1 MGLFRRCVLLAVLA
15 VHASTL
21 VRAQPAVPVVFTA
34 DVNSIIHPVSAEYMV
49 ETMDRA
55 DRANATL
62 LVFTVETPGGLLAS
76 TRVIVARML
85 RASTPVAIFVAPPG
99 ARAASAGFVLT
110 MAADVAAMAPGTHLG
125 AAHPVSGTGGTLDAT
140 AAKKAEEDLSAY
152 VRTLATARRR
162 NVPLAGQ
169 AVSESK
175 AFTEREALDASPPLI
190 DLIATDLPDLLRQL
204 DGRMVRRF
212 DGTEIVL
219 RTSGAAIVPIDMT
232 IRQRILAV
240 IAQPD
245 VAYGLLSL
253 GMLGLMIELWNPGAV
268 LPGVVGG
275 LSLLL
280 ASFAL
285 QLLPVN
291 YAGLGLMLFGLLLL
305 GLEIKVTSYG
315 LLSLGGVVSLV
326 FGSLILIDSPSREL
340 QVSLRLILPLAA
352 GFVVVSLVLV
362 RLGLAAQRQPA
373 ATGAA
378 TMIGRAGHA
387 VVAVDAGAP
396 GQVMVHG
403 ELWRANATEPIPAG
417 APIRVVGIDGLTL
430 TVVKE

>member
-21 VRAQPAVPVVFTA
+21 VRAQPAVPVVFTSEV
-34 DVNSIIHPVSAEYMV
+34 DSIIHPVSAEYMV

>member
-1 MGLFRRCVLLAVLA
+1 MGRVRWRLFVAALLVEAPALVLA
-15 VHASTL
+15 QA
-21 VRAQPAVPVVFTA
+21 PAPVVFTA
-34 DVNSIIHPVSAEYMV
+34 EVDSIIHPVSAEFMV
-49 ETMDRA
+49 ETMARA
-55 DRANATL
+55 DRAKATL
-62 LVFTVETPGGLLAS
+62 LVFTLETPGGLLDS

-85 RASTPVAIFVAPPG
+85 RTSTPVAIFVAPSG

-110 MAADVAAMAPGTHLG
+110 MAADIAAMAPGTHIG
-125 AAHPVSGTGGTLDAT
+125 AAHPVSGTGVTPDAT
-140 AAKKAEEDLSAY
+140 AAKKAEEDVAAY
-152 VRTLATARRR
+152 VRTLATGRRR
-162 NVPLAGQ
+162 NVMLAGQ

-175 AFTEREALDASPPLI
+175 AFTEREARDAAPPLI
-190 DLIATDLPDLLRQL
+190 DLIATDLPDLLHQL
-204 DGRMVRRF
+204 DGHLVRRF

-232 IRQRILAV
+232 LRQRILGV
-240 IAQPD
+240 IAHPD

-253 GMLGLMIELWNPGAV
+253 GMLGLTIELWNPGAV

-315 LLSLGGVVSLV
+315 LLSLGGVLSLV
-326 FGSLILIDSPSREL
+326 FGSLILIDSPSSEL
-340 QVSLRLILPLAA
+340 QVSFRLILPVAA

-373 ATGAA
+373 ATGVAA
-378 TMIGRAGHA
+378 MIGRSGHA
-387 VVAVDAGAP
+387 VLAIGP
-396 GQVMVHG
+396 GTTGQVMVRG
-403 ELWRANATEPIPAG
+403 ELWRASATEPVPAG
-417 APIRVVGIDGLTL
+417 ALVRVVHIDGLTL
-430 TVVKE
+430 TVVKQ

>member
-1 MGLFRRCVLLAVLA
+1 
-15 VHASTL
+15 
-21 VRAQPAVPVVFTA
+21 
-34 DVNSIIHPVSAEYMV
+34 
-49 ETMDRA
+49 
-55 DRANATL
+55 
-62 LVFTVETPGGLLAS
+62 
-76 TRVIVARML
+76 
-85 RASTPVAIFVAPPG
+85 
-99 ARAASAGFVLT
+99 

-125 AAHPVSGTGGTLDAT
+125 AAHPVSGTGVTLDAT

>member
-62 LVFTVETPGGLLAS
+62 LVFTVETPGGLLDS

>member
-21 VRAQPAVPVVFTA
+21 VRAQPAVPVVFTSEV
-34 DVNSIIHPVSAEYMV
+34 DSIIHPVSAEYMV

-204 DGRMVRRF
+204 DGRTVRRF